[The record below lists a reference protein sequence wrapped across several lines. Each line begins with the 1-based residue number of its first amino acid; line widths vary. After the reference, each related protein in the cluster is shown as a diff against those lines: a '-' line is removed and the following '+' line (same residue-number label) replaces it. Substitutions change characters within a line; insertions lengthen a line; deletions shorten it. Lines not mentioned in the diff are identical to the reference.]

1 MSAQDLD
8 YVSELIATLGGLDSV
23 TLHKACSILLSAY
36 DEDATAWIGG
46 NGGNSANASHF
57 ATDWNKGLFKQTGKA
72 LKSHSLW
79 ENPSLISALA
89 NDQSFELI
97 YSDQLSMWAKPGDVA
112 VLLSGGGSSKNILHA
127 ARTSKSL
134 GLTVIGLTGGIG
146 LKHAELFDCHIH
158 VPTDHIQIVED
169 VHAIFGHI
177 VYEHIRLK
185 RTL

>member
-1 MSAQDLD
+1 MTTNNLA
-8 YVSELIATLGGLDSV
+8 YVDELIATLRGLDSAASQA
-23 TLHKACSILLSAY
+23 ACSILLSTY
-36 DEDATAWIGG
+36 DEEGVAWIGG

-57 ATDWNKGLFKQTGKA
+57 ATDWNKGLFTQTGKA

-79 ENPSLISALA
+79 ENPSLVSALA

-97 YSDQLSMWAKPGDVA
+97 YSDQLLMWAKPGDVA
-112 VLLSGGGSSKNILHA
+112 VLLSGGGGSKNIMHA
-127 ARTSKSL
+127 ARTAKSL
-134 GLTVIGLTGGIG
+134 GLTVIGLTGGVG
-146 LKHAELFDCHIH
+146 LQHAELFDCHIH

>member
-1 MSAQDLD
+1 MSAHNLA
-8 YVSELIATLGGLDSV
+8 YVDELITLLGGLDTSI
-23 TLHKACSILLSAY
+23 LQKACSILLSAY
-36 DEDATAWIGG
+36 DDENVAWIGG

-79 ENPSLISALA
+79 ENPSLVSALA

-97 YSDQLSMWAKPGDVA
+97 YSDQLLMWAKPSDVA

-127 ARTSKSL
+127 AKTAKSL
-134 GLTVIGLTGGIG
+134 GLTVIGLTGGAG
-146 LKHAELFDCHIH
+146 LKHAGLFDCHIH
-158 VPTDHIQIVED
+158 VPTDHIQLVED

-185 RTL
+185 RSL

>member
-1 MSAQDLD
+1 MSSNNLG
-8 YVSELIATLGGLDSV
+8 YVDELIATLGGLDSAA
-23 TLHKACSILLSAY
+23 LQKACSILLSTY
-36 DEDATAWIGG
+36 DDEGVAWIGG

-57 ATDWNKGLFKQTGKA
+57 ATDWNKGLFIQTGKP

-79 ENPSLISALA
+79 ENPSLVSALA

-112 VLLSGGGSSKNILHA
+112 VLLTGGGSSKNILHA
-127 ARTSKSL
+127 AKTAKSL

-146 LKHAELFDCHIH
+146 LRHTELFDCHIH

-177 VYEHIRLK
+177 IYEHIRLK